1 MYISAQIIIFIICIL
16 ITILSIS
23 KSENFKTRYYDQT
36 LRPIFSL
43 GLFKFINQTQY
54 GAHYN
59 TAIKI
64 FKNYPYFGVGLK
76 NFRNESPKDK
86 YIDSSLYNDVRVAT
100 HPHQLHLEF
109 LSETG
114 IFGYLS
120 FLIFIIYSLILSIKN
135 YLITKNNYQLTSI
148 LFVIATTLPLI
159 PSGSFFTS
167 YGATIFWINY
177 AIMIAYQKD

>member
-1 MYISAQIIIFIICIL
+1 MN
-16 ITILSIS
+16 
-23 KSENFKTRYYDQT
+23 E
-36 LRPIFSL
+36 
-43 GLFKFINQTQY
+43 TQY
-54 GAHYN
+54 GAHYK

-76 NFRNESPKDK
+76 NFRNESPKDIYK
-86 YIDSSLYNDVRVAT
+86 DNTPANNSRSAT

-114 IFGYLS
+114 IFGYII
-120 FLIFIIYSLILSIKN
+120 FLIFIICSLVLSIKN
-135 YLITKNNYQLTSI
+135 YLTNKNKYQLASI
-148 LFVIATTLPLI
+148 LFVIVSILPLI

-177 AIMIAYQKD
+177 AIMISYQKK